1 MASMDLKQ
9 LVAKLNLTTR
19 RTLEAAA
26 GLCSSRTN
34 YNVEIEHWLLKLLEN
49 SDSDLYAI
57 VQHFGVNPVRLQA
70 DLTRA
75 VDQLKTG
82 SARSPALSPDVVKLI
97 EEAWLTASV
106 HQHASVVRSGHI
118 LLALVTVDAL
128 ARVAYEASPMFE
140 KISPESLRAGFD
152 EITAS
157 SAEAADSNPARP
169 APAGSDDPAR
179 RNPAS
184 TTPSLDQYT
193 IDLTARAKA
202 GEIDPVLGRDSEIR
216 QIMDILCRRRQNNP
230 ILTGEPGVGKTAVVE
245 GFAIRL
251 AMGDVPPSLRNV
263 SLRTLDLGLLQA
275 GAGVKGEFENRLK
288 SVINEVKSSATPIV
302 LFIDEAHT
310 MIGAGG
316 QAGQGD
322 AANLLKPALARGELR
337 TIAATTLAEYKQYFE
352 KDAAL
357 ARRFQVV
364 RVEEPT
370 ESVAVEMMQGLVATL
385 EKHHKVRILNEAIND
400 AVKLSHR
407 YISGRLLP
415 DKSVSLLD
423 TTCARIGLSQSS
435 TPPAVED
442 AQRQVQRLAVSTG
455 ILQREQESGVDH
467 SIVLSEL
474 AAQSKAAEQHL
485 DEVKLRWAREK
496 ELVSRIHQL
505 YAAITGTDVSV
516 NAVANPPEGSAPKPA
531 PLTGQER
538 QTAIDQLRV
547 VEAELKSVQGDHPM
561 VFPYVDSSAVAET
574 VESWTG
580 IPVGRMVADEVN
592 TVLRLKDL
600 MEESVVGQSHA
611 MEIIAKRIQ
620 MSRAGLV
627 DPRRPIGVFLLTG
640 TSGVGKTETAITL
653 ANLLYG
659 GEQNMT
665 TIDMSQLT
673 DEEMAQ
679 TKLFGSTQGFVG
691 YGEGGLLTE
700 AVRRKPYSV
709 VLLDEFE
716 KAASGI
722 QLQFYQIFDAGRGQD
737 GEGNDIDFRNT
748 IILMTTNAGS
758 SFIKNLC
765 LDPETRPDPEAFA
778 EAIFPELLKS
788 GFEPAFLGRITI
800 VPYYPLAEDVMK
812 RIVRLKLG
820 KIARR
825 VHENYKAEFH
835 YTESFVDA
843 ITARCN
849 EVDTGARNVDNI
861 LNRAVLPDLSTLF
874 LGRMAE
880 GLEVTSVNLSVKD
893 DGTFAYEIH

>member
-157 SAEAADSNPARP
+157 SAEAADNNPARP

-184 TTPSLDQYT
+184 TTPALDQYT

-474 AAQSKAAEQHL
+474 ADQSKAAEQHL

-516 NAVANPPEGSAPKPA
+516 NAVANPPEGSTPKPA

-788 GFEPAFLGRITI
+788 GFEPAFLGRITV

-835 YTESFVDA
+835 YTEGFVDA

-880 GLEVTSVNLSVKD
+880 GLDVTSVNLSVKD